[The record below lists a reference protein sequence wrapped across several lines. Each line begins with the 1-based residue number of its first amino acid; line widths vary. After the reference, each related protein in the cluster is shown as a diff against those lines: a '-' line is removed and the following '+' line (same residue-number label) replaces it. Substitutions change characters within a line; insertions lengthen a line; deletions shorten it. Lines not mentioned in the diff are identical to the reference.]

1 MIIALCIIAYILLGI
16 GSVMLMMYIDTK
28 EYGYAS
34 DDVELYIILFL
45 FWPLIMPFF
54 GIMTFFEWYK
64 DKLEENTKEDDKE

>member
-1 MIIALCIIAYILLGI
+1 MLIALFIILYIIFGI

-28 EYGYAS
+28 EYGHVS
-34 DDVELYIILFL
+34 DDGELYIILFL

-64 DKLEENTKEDDKE
+64 NKLEENTKEDEK